1 MEPVD
6 LPLHELTAMQAL
18 VRMRAGRLSP
28 VALVEA
34 LFDRI
39 AAQDTVL
46 KAWVSLDRSASLDAA
61 HAAERA
67 WREGTAGPLCG
78 IPISV
83 KDLLFTRGLPTS
95 ANFEPFRDRDP
106 GVDATCIARL
116 RAAGAIVLGKV
127 QTTQF
132 AGRDPSH
139 TRNPWN
145 LARTASGSSSGSA
158 VSVAARMVPVSV
170 ATQTGGSIIRPAAY
184 LGVVGFSPTY
194 GRVSRSGLLPRSF
207 SFDTIGAISR
217 SVDDAE
223 LLFGVM
229 AGPDPRDA
237 STLLQRRSRKSRR
250 APDRRPRLRLVEDLL
265 GRVAPETSAR
275 FAATLERLAARGAR
289 VQRARLPVALDTL
302 LAIHT
307 TILLSEAAASQSMLL
322 PRHREH
328 YAPGLRAQLEVGNAI
343 PARAYMQAQRLRRRV
358 RTRLTTLFSGVDAL
372 VLPSMPDGAPDR
384 STIGLHFCQ
393 VPWTIMG
400 WPSITLPIGLNS
412 EGLPL
417 GVQLVGAPF
426 AEPSLFAA
434 ARWVES
440 QLDPMPAPNPVSAL
454 PAAHSVL
461 P

>member
-1 MEPVD
+1 
-6 LPLHELTAMQAL
+6 
-18 VRMRAGRLSP
+18 MREERLSP

-34 LFDRI
+34 LLERI
-39 AAQDTVL
+39 AAQDPVL
-46 KAWVSLDRSASLDAA
+46 KAWVALDRNGSLDAA

-67 WREGTAGPLCG
+67 WHDGTAGPLCG
-78 IPISV
+78 IPVSV

-132 AGRDPSH
+132 AGRDPSQ
-139 TRNPWN
+139 TCNPWN
-145 LARTASGSSSGSA
+145 LSRTASGSSSGSA

-170 ATQTGGSIIRPAAY
+170 GTQTGGSIIRPAAY
-184 LGVVGFSPTY
+184 LGVVGFAPTY

-207 SFDTIGAISR
+207 SFDTIGAMGR

-223 LLFGVM
+223 LMFGVM

-237 STLLQRRSRKSRR
+237 STQLQRRTGKSRR
-250 APDRRPRLRLVEDLL
+250 AAERPPRLRLVEDFL
-265 GRVAPETSAR
+265 RRATPDTSAR
-275 FAATLERLAARGAR
+275 FTATIDRLAARGAR
-289 VQRARLPVALDTL
+289 VKPARLPVALDLL

-307 TILLSEAAASQSMLL
+307 TILFSEAAASQSTLL
-322 PRHREH
+322 PQHRRH
-328 YAPGLRAQLEVGNAI
+328 YAPGLLAQLDLGNAI
-343 PARAYMQAQRLRRRV
+343 PARAYLQAQRLRRRV
-358 RTRLTTLFSGVDAL
+358 RAKLATLFSGVDAL

-400 WPSITLPIGLNS
+400 WPAVTLPIGLDGD
-412 EGLPL
+412 GLPL

-440 QLDPMPAPNPVSAL
+440 QLDPMPAPQWD
-454 PAAHSVL
+454 
-461 P
+461 

>member
-1 MEPVD
+1 MAPID
-6 LPLHELTAMQAL
+6 LPLTELTATQAL
-18 VRMRAGRLSP
+18 ARMRAGRLSP

-34 LFDRI
+34 VLNSI
-39 AAQDTVL
+39 AAQDPVL
-46 KAWVSLDRSASLDAA
+46 KAWVSLDRSGSLNAA
-61 HAAERA
+61 HVAERA
-67 WREGTAGPLCG
+67 WHEGTAGPLCG

-95 ANFEPFRDRDP
+95 ANFEPFRERDP

-116 RAAGAIVLGKV
+116 RAAGAIILGKV

-132 AGRDPSH
+132 AGRDPSP
-139 TRNPWN
+139 TCNPWN
-145 LARTASGSSSGSA
+145 LSRTASGSSSGSA

-207 SFDTIGAISR
+207 SFDTIGSISR

-223 LLFGVM
+223 LLFGIM
-229 AGPDPRDA
+229 AGPDPA
-237 STLLQRRSRKSRR
+237 EPSTLLQRPPRKSRGVR
-250 APDRRPRLRLVEDLL
+250 KQPPRLGLIEDFVTRSTPDTAARFEAAIERLV
-265 GRVAPETSAR
+265 AN
-275 FAATLERLAARGAR
+275 GAH
-289 VQRARLPVALDTL
+289 VQRARLPVALEVL

-307 TILLSEAAASQSMLL
+307 TILFSEAAASQSMLL
-322 PRHREH
+322 PRHREQ
-328 YAPGLRAQLEVGNAI
+328 YAPGLRAQLELGNAI

-358 RTRLTTLFSGVDAL
+358 RTQLTTLLNGMDAL

-400 WPSITLPIGLNS
+400 WPSITVPLELNG

-417 GVQLVGAPF
+417 GIQLVGAPF
-426 AEPSLFAA
+426 AEQSLFAT
-434 ARWVES
+434 ARWFER
-440 QLDPMPAPNPVSAL
+440 QLEPMPAPKPVSAP
-454 PAAHSVL
+454 PAEHRVG
-461 P
+461 

>member
-1 MEPVD
+1 MER
-6 LPLHELTAMQAL
+6 LNALIHELTATEAL
-18 VRMRAGRLSP
+18 RLMGARKLSP

-34 LFDRI
+34 LFERI
-39 AAQDTVL
+39 AAQDPVL
-46 KAWVSLDRSASLDAA
+46 KAWVALDRNGSLDAA

-78 IPISV
+78 IPVSV

-127 QTTQF
+127 RTTQF
-132 AGRDPSH
+132 AGRDPSQ

-145 LARTASGSSSGSA
+145 LSRTASGSSSGSA

-184 LGVVGFSPTY
+184 LGVVGFAPTY

-207 SFDTIGAISR
+207 SFDTIGVISR

-223 LLFGVM
+223 LLFDVM

-237 STLLQRRSRKSRR
+237 STLLQRRPRKSRR
-250 APDRRPRLRLVEDLL
+250 APDRPPRLRLVEDFL
-265 GRVAPETSAR
+265 GRVTPDTSAR
-275 FAATLERLAARGAR
+275 FAATIERLAARDAR
-289 VQRARLPVALDTL
+289 VKRARLPVALDVL

-322 PRHREH
+322 PQHREH

-343 PARAYMQAQRLRRRV
+343 PARAYMQAQRLRRRA
-358 RTRLTTLFSGVDAL
+358 RIRLTALLSGVDAL

-400 WPSITLPIGLNS
+400 WPSITLPIGLSS

-426 AEPSLFAA
+426 AEPSLLAA

-440 QLDPMPAPNPVSAL
+440 QLGPMPAPKSVSVPPVEHADR
-454 PAAHSVL
+454 P
-461 P
+461 

>member
-1 MEPVD
+1 METND
-6 LPLHELTAMQAL
+6 LPLHELTATQAL
-18 VRMRAGRLSP
+18 ARMRAGRLSP
-28 VALVEA
+28 VTLVEA
-34 LFDRI
+34 LLGSI
-39 AAQDTVL
+39 AAQDPVL
-46 KAWVSLDRSASLDAA
+46 KAWVALDRAGSLDAA
-61 HAAERA
+61 RAAERA

-78 IPISV
+78 IPLSV

-95 ANFEPFRDRDP
+95 GNFEPFRNRDP

-132 AGRDPSH
+132 AGRDPSP
-139 TRNPWN
+139 TCNPWN
-145 LARTASGSSSGSA
+145 LSRTASGSSSGSA
-158 VSVAARMVPVSV
+158 VSVAARMVPVSI

-207 SFDTIGAISR
+207 SFDTVGTISR
-217 SVDDAE
+217 SVDDTE
-223 LLFGVM
+223 LLFYVM
-229 AGPDPRDA
+229 AGPDPRDP
-237 STLLQRRSRKSRR
+237 STLLQRPPRRSRA
-250 APDRRPRLRLVEDLL
+250 APKGALRLRLVEDFL
-265 GRVAPETSAR
+265 GRVTPDTSAR
-275 FAATLERLAARGAR
+275 FSAAIDRLAGRGAR
-289 VQRARLPVALDTL
+289 VQRARLPVALDVL

-307 TILLSEAAASQSMLL
+307 TILLSEAAASQSLLL

-328 YAPGLRAQLEVGNAI
+328 YAPGLLAQLDLGNAI

-358 RTRLTTLFSGVDAL
+358 RARLTTLFRGVDAL

-400 WPSITLPIGLNS
+400 WPSVTLPIGLNG

-426 AEPSLFAA
+426 AEASLFNA

-440 QLDPMPAPNPVSAL
+440 RLDPMPVPKW
-454 PAAHSVL
+454 H
-461 P
+461 